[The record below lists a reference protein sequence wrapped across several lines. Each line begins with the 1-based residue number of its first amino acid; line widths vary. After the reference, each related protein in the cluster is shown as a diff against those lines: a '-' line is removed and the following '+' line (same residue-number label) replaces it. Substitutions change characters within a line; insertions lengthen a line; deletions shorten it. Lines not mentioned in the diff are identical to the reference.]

1 MSVLTEDEIEKL
13 KETHPIKRILRIIF
27 LIIGSILIL
36 LGILLFLF
44 QFDFGITID
53 DINISFLIDVSII
66 VLGMIIASK
75 FFIAPYYLRENSL
88 TMKTIRN
95 LREPVKT
102 YIKFFSLNITRLI
115 AALLLIFAGI
125 ISLIIFGLDVGHEVK
140 YGSAVV
146 LGGPSWFYVTGLPAL
161 GIGFT
166 LLLYF
171 FLSPFKGTFSQSEN
185 FFFFYE
191 IRPGFCWLTEI
202 PKKDIEALRY
212 QNNHL
217 GPKLGWIMLL
227 LPFIIMQLMTA
238 IPLFFAERAGP
249 EYVLSWIFVIITI
262 LEIVSLVFL
271 VLLPQNYFEIATRTH
286 LYEMWFSPFKLK
298 NRSELT
304 EKLSNFLGCEIDR
317 DTEKDS
323 KSVVS
328 ELQEPFSEVN
338 DTHFHLFDLVFG
350 IFLITFAIVMLSQ
363 MVLFGP
369 LFWWIALM
377 YGFILLVKAFCYD
390 FSQAGGDLFSY
401 NKENKL
407 FKFRRK
413 FSYKFHYVCANN
425 VESIDV
431 RKWFRK
437 LDFFDVFGL
446 GGMLIMLTIQQIEGW
461 TLADTNSLINDNII
475 STFFMIIVFVFVIL
489 YVCLPIDVVEFRTP
503 SITHRIRISLKPR
516 YQNALK
522 RYYMSCK
529 NSIRELLKDDM
540 KWIFILRISIISML
554 IIGSASYSIYNVI
567 SYFN

>member
-1 MSVLTEDEIEKL
+1 MSVLTEEEIEKL
-13 KETHPIKRILRIIF
+13 KQTHPIKRIFRIIF
-27 LIIGSILIL
+27 LIIGTIIIN

-44 QFDFGITID
+44 QFDFGINID
-53 DINISFLIDVSII
+53 DINISFLIDISII

-88 TMKTIRN
+88 TIKTIHD
-95 LREPVKT
+95 LREPVKI
-102 YIKFFSLNITRLI
+102 YINFFSFNITRLI
-115 AALLLIFAGI
+115 AALFLIIAGI
-125 ISLIIFGLDVGHEVK
+125 ISLIIFGLDVGHDVK

-161 GIGFT
+161 GIGFA

-171 FLSPFKGTFSQSEN
+171 LLSPFKGTFSQSKN

-191 IRPGFCWLTEI
+191 KRPGFSWLTEI
-202 PKKDIEALRY
+202 PKKDVEAVRY

-217 GPKLGWIMLL
+217 GPKLGWIMIL
-227 LPFIIMQLMTA
+227 LPFIVMQLMTA

-249 EYVLSWIFVIITI
+249 KYVLSWIFVIITI
-262 LEIVSLVFL
+262 LEIASLAFL
-271 VLLPQNYFEIATRTH
+271 VLIPQHYFEIAKRTH
-286 LYEMWFSPFKLK
+286 LYEMWFSPFKIK
-298 NRSELT
+298 NQSELT
-304 EKLSNFLGCEIDR
+304 KKLSKFLGCDIDR
-317 DTEKDS
+317 DIEKDS
-323 KSVVS
+323 KSVGS
-328 ELQEPFSEVN
+328 ELQMPFSEVN

-350 IFLITFAIVMLSQ
+350 IFLLTFAIIILSQ

-369 LFWWIALM
+369 LFWWVALI
-377 YGFILLVKAFCYD
+377 YGFILLVKAFYYD
-390 FSQAGGDLFSY
+390 FSQAGGDIFSY

-413 FSYKFHYVCANN
+413 FSYKFHYVYANN
-425 VESIDV
+425 VESIEV
-431 RKWFRK
+431 RKWFRR
-437 LDFFDVFGL
+437 LDFFDFFGL
-446 GGMLIMLTIQQIEGW
+446 GGMLIMSTIQQIEGW
-461 TLADTNSLINDNII
+461 ALADTNSLIKDNII
-475 STFFMIIVFVFVIL
+475 STFFIIIVFVFVIL

-503 SITHRIRISLKPR
+503 SITYRIRVSLKPR

-554 IIGSASYSIYNVI
+554 IIGSASYSVYNVL